1 MARNNEATLNTFVS
15 RIATERGITVT
26 PEMIEQDAVGYVI
39 HVPNFPCAVCIPGRR
54 ANGELNGQSIDNESV
69 RGSSWPY
76 GLVVN
81 GEDGPVAINTFMDA
95 SVFADL
101 VINRPRGRGTVATGT
116 FVSQARAIPAKV
128 VKTASEQL
136 ADAQALVTKL
146 QADAKAEQD
155 AARAKL
161 VADAAK
167 LGLTLAP
174 VTPTVEAPSEHK
186 PDEKPAKT
194 KAA

>member
-26 PEMIEQDAVGYVI
+26 QDMIEQDAVGYVI
-39 HVPNFPCAVCIPGRR
+39 HVPNFPCAICIPGRR
-54 ANGELNGQSIDNESV
+54 ANGEPNGQAIDNESV
-69 RGSSWPY
+69 RGNSWPY

-81 GEDGPVAINTFMDA
+81 SEDGPVAINTYLDA
-95 SVFADL
+95 AVYADL
-101 VINRPRGRGTVATGT
+101 VINRPRGRGVTAGTSTQVAPL
-116 FVSQARAIPAKV
+116 ARNWTPANKV

-146 QADAKAEQD
+146 QGDAKAEQD
-155 AARAKL
+155 VARAKL
-161 VADAAK
+161 IADAKAM
-167 LGLTLAP
+167 GLTIAE
-174 VTPTVEAPSEHK
+174 PTTEQPKATEQPSKH
-186 PDEKPAKT
+186 